1 MVGGGYGRA
10 RDWGCGSFEG
20 GGLAGQFRSQ
30 ICVLGLVVLALPGTL
45 TSTRPDED
53 RVPSGPRL
61 EVLGPRNWASRSDSR
76 AN

>member
-1 MVGGGYGRA
+1 MEGLGIGGVVASKGE
-10 RDWGCGSFEG
+10 DWQGSFEVRFVCRG
-20 GGLAGQFRSQ
+20 
-30 ICVLGLVVLALPGTL
+30 VLGLVVLALPGTL

-53 RVPSGPRL
+53 RVPSGPIL